1 MLPRGMREKLK
12 VDPDDEVM
20 DVYSHYKST
29 DFDALVPISVFLKG
43 QPAVDTSGV
52 LRQVFGEVFVSLF
65 NNEGIKHIFTGQPY
79 RKVPLFSNKHVVNDS
94 FEILG
99 KIIFHSLV
107 QGGPGFPY
115 LYKYKYKYKYN
126 FFTVRYTGSGRPVS

>member
-52 LRQVFGEVFVSLF
+52 LRQVFGEVCVA
-65 NNEGIKHIFTGQPY
+65 
-79 RKVPLFSNKHVVNDS
+79 
-94 FEILG
+94 
-99 KIIFHSLV
+99 V
-107 QGGPGFPY
+107 QQ
-115 LYKYKYKYKYN
+115 
-126 FFTVRYTGSGRPVS
+126 